1 LGFFYRYFRNTPK
14 TNRQITPFVHACIQ
28 KRKRKMHVY
37 LLKDLFSVAGS
48 FQNDSVVLRWIDVA
62 FAIALKMPITFCWP
76 NLQNKLAH
84 T

>member
-1 LGFFYRYFRNTPK
+1 
-14 TNRQITPFVHACIQ
+14 
-28 KRKRKMHVY
+28 MHVY